1 MIVNAS
7 SPYSCHIGRGLYI
20 KTKRGPHVHVD
31 LGKPLYLAPI
41 SASTCL
47 FSVSTLS
54 KLPSSDATG
63 LVSKDLIFS
72 KAYRI
77 VLLRVSI
84 CTATRI
90 SPIPDNRFDHYILLL
105 AEVPAWTFVWLR
117 LYLSWATY
125 ERLALDDY
133 VMTVCGLIY
142 TVFIPL
148 VHFSYTAA
156 NSTIVSSTIPEPIT
170 DALKFVYLTE
180 IAEIA
185 CSCLLRVSILL
196 VCLRTTLSSH
206 HMIATG
212 TTIVFTLAS
221 SVVLVLLRVF
231 RCSPIAFG
239 WEAWVL
245 DEKEKEVGGCL
256 PQDSLAYA
264 ARAIDIFLN
273 IIIFATMVSL
283 ISSRFPR
290 GITSWLSHA
299 FTVFLGA
306 FALAVSGLRAQLVVD
321 FFTKMQP
328 VWEYHDRLIWM
339 DIEVAVL
346 FLWACSPVWQFFA
359 DSDPSDSEVQNQS
372 TLLIASTDT
381 PKKRGPNSKST
392 KTAIRST
399 GFLGMLTRSRTKKIF
414 APTLHLGDK
423 TYGNVR
429 TEIQGGQRFSMISQ
443 FTGLIGIQVK
453 TRTVR
458 RVEDNEW
465 DTEKGGARENIK
477 ADDL

>member
-1 MIVNAS
+1 MKLTSWAICSLGLIAGVLGTERS
-7 SPYSCHIGRGLYI
+7 ELFESFPDCTSPCLDLYS
-20 KTKRGPHVHVD
+20 D
-31 LGKPLYLAPI
+31 SI
-41 SASTCL
+41 SNITDPCNDKNLNNGINNCIARQC
-47 FSVSTLS
+47 
-54 KLPSSDATG
+54 SDFERFEVA
-63 LVSKDLIFS
+63 
-72 KAYRI
+72 KAYANACA
-77 VLLRVSI
+77 VK
-84 CTATRI
+84 TE
-90 SPIPDNRFDHYILLL
+90 DNRFDHYILLL

-117 LYLSWATY
+117 LYLSWVTY

-133 VMTVCGLIY
+133 VMMVCGLIY
-142 TVFIPL
+142 TAFIPL
-148 VHFSYTAA
+148 VHLSYTAA
-156 NSTIVSSTIPEPIT
+156 NSAIVWDTIPRSIT

-212 TTIVFTLAS
+212 TTIVFTFAS

-231 RCSPIAFG
+231 RCSPIAFS
-239 WEAWVL
+239 WEAWAL
-245 DEKEKEVGGCL
+245 DENEKEMGGCL

-264 ARAIDIFLN
+264 ASAIDIFLN
-273 IIIFATMVSL
+273 IIIFATMISL
-283 ISSRFPR
+283 VLSRFPR
-290 GITSWLSHA
+290 GMMSWLSHA
-299 FTVFLGA
+299 FAVFLGA
-306 FALAVSGLRAQLVVD
+306 FALAISGLRAQLLVD

-328 VWEYHDRLIWM
+328 VWKYHERLIWM
-339 DIEVAVL
+339 DVEIAIL
-346 FLWACSPVWQFFA
+346 ILWSCSPAWQFFA
-359 DSDPSDSEVQNQS
+359 DSDSGDSEVQNQS
-372 TLLIASTDT
+372 TLLITSTDST
-381 PKKRGPNSKST
+381 KKRATKLQST

-399 GFLGMLTRSRTKKIF
+399 GFLGMLTRSRTKKPF
-414 APTLHLGDK
+414 SSTLHLGDK

-465 DTEKGGARENIK
+465 DPEKGVARENIK
-477 ADDL
+477 ADDE